1 MEMVF
6 PAPSPITLGDVEPVS
21 LTEDDDPG
29 SRIFPTLVVH
39 VPPNQQ
45 IRTFPA
51 ESPWFFI
58 VIFPPLGGGIA
69 KDPLPGTRVRDE
81 IATEDVL
88 TERVPCTLVGRPLSL
103 TGAGVDA
110 LTLCAW
116 PEPLM
121 NPRTVAPQRTPEASL
136 YSITAE
142 MAGIANTATKSVDT
156 IAASRRIR

>member
-1 MEMVF
+1 MVLL
-6 PAPSPITLGDVEPVS
+6 ALSPITVGDVDPVS

-69 KDPLPGTRVRDE
+69 KDALPGTRVRDE
-81 IATEDVL
+81 MATDDVL
-88 TERVPCTLVGRPLSL
+88 TARVPCTLVGRPLSL

-121 NPRTVAPQRTPEASL
+121 YPRTVAPQRTPEASL

-142 MAGIANTATKSVDT
+142 MAGTANAATMST
-156 IAASRRIR
+156 NAMGINRRIR